1 MLHDL
6 TIHAAA
12 DLLRAGDI
20 SSVQL
25 TEALLDRIIGV
36 DNDVKAYLTLLPEL
50 ALEQAAESDKTIAA
64 ARGGI
69 AGRVVAAHRHPARD
83 QRCDHRRG
91 CADHLRLED
100 PGELHRAVSG
110 HGYRQAG

>member
-12 DLLRAGDI
+12 DLLRSGEI

-25 TEALLDRIIGV
+25 TEALIDRITDV

-50 ALEQAAESDKTIAA
+50 ALEQAAESDRAIAA
-64 ARGGI
+64 RAR
-69 AGRVVAAHRHPARD
+69 RDRWPRCRRSPASRS
-83 QRCDHRRG
+83 R
-91 CADHLRLED
+91 
-100 PGELHRAVSG
+100 SKT
-110 HGYRQAG
+110 

>member
-12 DLLRAGDI
+12 DLLRSGDI

-25 TEALLDRIIGV
+25 TEALIDRISDV

-64 ARGGI
+64 ARAAGSMAALSPLTGI
-69 AGRVVAAHRHPARD
+69 PLAIKDVITVEGVRTTCGSKILENYVAP
-83 QRCDHRRG
+83 
-91 CADHLRLED
+91 
-100 PGELHRAVSG
+100 
-110 HGYRQAG
+110 YQATAIG

>member
-25 TEALLDRIIGV
+25 TEALLDRITGV

-50 ALEQAAESDKTIAA
+50 ALEQAAESDKAIAA
-64 ARGGI
+64 ARATAI
-69 AGRVVAAHRHPARD
+69 SLSLSAACSNAS
-83 QRCDHRRG
+83 
-91 CADHLRLED
+91 
-100 PGELHRAVSG
+100 PGSSVKYALTSLSTP
-110 HGYRQAG
+110 